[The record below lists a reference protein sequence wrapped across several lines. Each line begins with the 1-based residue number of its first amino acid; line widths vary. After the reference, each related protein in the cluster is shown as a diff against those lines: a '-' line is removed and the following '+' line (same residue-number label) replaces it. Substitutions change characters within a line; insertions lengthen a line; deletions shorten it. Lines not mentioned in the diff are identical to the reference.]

1 MATKMVKS
9 KHGMNTALQK
19 AELSNWKEK
28 IVGFGSDGAAVM
40 VGRVG
45 GVTTLLRADVPHLI
59 NIQCL
64 GHVLELAAM
73 DAMKGN
79 DRLKKVMDVLK
90 ALYKQYHYSP
100 KAWRELKELVDVLHQ
115 KIWKPTNLGGT
126 SLSLKL
132 QEDGLTLPESLH
144 AFETAVLKLIA
155 METEPGEHVEGFLA
169 QTGEGSF
176 HNVQLVGF
184 GERREVFSRVKKE
197 LLSSVVASLQHRF
210 QGVEFHR
217 VLLAASRLVDPRE
230 WPADQQELAS
240 YGIDH
245 LSTVTEHFAD
255 VLDRMGCDQ
264 VKAKRIEWPSA
275 KVIIKSLP
283 QSLQQNAWQD
293 FFVDDERRK
302 TFCNL
307 LLIVELI
314 LVMPLSTASVER
326 GFSAMKRIK
335 TDWRSNLSLLHR
347 FKMKHLRGICGPQFR
362 VRTRC
367 VSLALGL
374 SRDQ

>member
-1 MATKMVKS
+1 
-9 KHGMNTALQK
+9 
-19 AELSNWKEK
+19 
-28 IVGFGSDGAAVM
+28 
-40 VGRVG
+40 
-45 GVTTLLRADVPHLI
+45 
-59 NIQCL
+59 
-64 GHVLELAAM
+64 
-73 DAMKGN
+73 
-79 DRLKKVMDVLK
+79 
-90 ALYKQYHYSP
+90 
-100 KAWRELKELVDVLHQ
+100 
-115 KIWKPTNLGGT
+115 
-126 SLSLKL
+126 
-132 QEDGLTLPESLH
+132 
-144 AFETAVLKLIA
+144 
-155 METEPGEHVEGFLA
+155 METESGEHVEGFLA

-210 QGVEFHR
+210 QGVESHR

-240 YGIDH
+240 YGSDH
-245 LSTVTEHFAD
+245 VNTVTEHFAD
-255 VLDRMGCDQ
+255 VLDHMGCDR
-264 VKAKRIEWPSA
+264 VKAKCIEWPSA

-293 FFVDDERRK
+293 FFVADDRRK

-335 TDWRSNLSLLHR
+335 TDWRSNLSVNTLTQLLFISLEGLDLEDFNSMSVVDRWLKGLGVNTHTP
-347 FKMKHLRGICGPQFR
+347 FFPLTVLCDCVLRQMRSFL
-362 VRTRC
+362 
-367 VSLALGL
+367 VSYY
-374 SRDQ
+374 